1 MRTTDLDHSL
11 LFGQSVGE
19 METKVSLNMQKKL
32 VEIIKSLNKC
42 LQRSYILSVGDIK
55 CVAKSSIF

>member
-32 VEIIKSLNKC
+32 VEIIKSLNYQQFIFP
-42 LQRSYILSVGDIK
+42 LLPNILS
-55 CVAKSSIF
+55 